1 MKEDNQKSSI
11 DLILFLF
18 LDLVSFYEH
27 YYGKEKGL
35 ELVTN
40 AFSGNEDVSKLSV
53 FRDQSSGKF
62 WCFYSMTVEISR
74 KLQLKIYGSH
84 YMTSSLFHFQHPLN
98 ILKSWTRKKNYKNVN
113 ILTTK
118 RAFLVKKKKKNAFSV
133 IFSGLS

>member
-84 YMTSSLFHFQHPLN
+84 YMTSLFHFQHPLN
-98 ILKSWTRKKNYKNVN
+98 ILKSWTRKRK
-113 ILTTK
+113 ITK
-118 RAFLVKKKKKNAFSV
+118 MWISWKLKEHFWWEKKNAFSV

>member
-18 LDLVSFYEH
+18 LDQVSFYEH

-40 AFSGNEDVSKLSV
+40 AFSGNEDVLKLSV
-53 FRDQSSGKF
+53 FRDQSPGKF

-98 ILKSWTRKKNYKNVN
+98 ILKSWTRKTFRTFLRWNIKNS
-113 ILTTK
+113 IH
-118 RAFLVKKKKKNAFSV
+118 S
-133 IFSGLS
+133 LSLGNLASISFCL